1 MTFTLTAQQVADQER
16 FRAFSDERIA
26 PFADAWDREERFPPE
41 MIRAMASEGFL
52 GAVVP
57 RDSGGTGSDMITF
70 GLLHEQIGRGCSSAR
85 SLLTVHSMATYA
97 VHRWASR
104 ALKAKYLAALVEG
117 GLIGAFGLS
126 EPNVGSDA
134 GAIETTARPDGDRYL
149 LSGCKKWTTFGQV
162 ADLFL
167 VFARCDGKHTAFLVE
182 RDTPGL
188 TVKPLGGILGTRASM
203 LAELRLEECAVP
215 KANQIGGLGFGLAA
229 IATSA
234 LDIGR
239 YSVAWGSVGIA
250 QACLEASVRYSSER
264 RQGGALLKEH
274 QLIRQ
279 LISQM
284 LTNVSAARLLC
295 LQAGALKDSGNPN
308 TVMETWV
315 AKYFASTTAM
325 KAALD
330 AVQIHGANGCSADYA
345 VQRYM
350 RDAKVMEIIEGST
363 QLQEITIAEYAY
375 ASQAAAQ
382 RAHQRQEPA

>member
-1 MTFTLTAQQVADQER
+1 MAITLTAQQAADQER

-41 MIRAMASEGFL
+41 MIRAMAAEGFL

-57 RDSGGTGSDMITF
+57 RAAGGTGSDMITF

-85 SLLTVHSMATYA
+85 SLLTVHSMVAYA
-97 VHRWASR
+97 VHRWGSR
-104 ALKAKYLAALVEG
+104 ALKERYLAALVEG
-117 GLIGAFGLS
+117 ALVGAFGLS

-134 GAIETTARPDGDRYL
+134 GSIETTARPDGDSFVL
-149 LSGCKKWTTFGQV
+149 NGCKKWTTFGQI

-188 TVKPLGGILGTRASM
+188 SVTPLSGILGTRASM
-203 LAELRLEECAVP
+203 LAELRLEECVVP

-250 QACLEASVRYSSER
+250 QACLEASVRYSSQR
-264 RQGGALLKEH
+264 RQGGALLKDH

-295 LQAGALKDSGNPN
+295 LQAGTLKDSGNPN

-375 ASQAAAQ
+375 ANHAGVVQ
-382 RAHQRQEPA
+382 R